1 MTGET
6 DYLLRLVLPSVEVY
20 DAIYKKLIS
29 RLGFVTLARSLAWK
43 S

>member
-20 DAIYKKLIS
+20 DAIYKKLIVGS
-29 RLGFVTLARSLAWK
+29 TL
-43 S
+43 